1 MTGEKRHDTAAE
13 DASSA
18 RLPSVLV
25 VDDTI
30 DNLRLLSDILDHRG
44 YEVRAV
50 TSGAQALLA
59 AAADP
64 PDLLLLDITMPDMDG
79 YEVCRRLKAQ
89 PASRDVPVI
98 FLTALNETADKVK
111 GFDIGG
117 VDYVTKPFQ
126 VEEVLA
132 RVQTHVALR
141 QAQVALAESN
151 THLRALEQLRD
162 DMVQMI
168 VHDMRSPLTALLL
181 RLRFLGSPPA
191 TLSEQQAED
200 LRAAIQSAQALTRM
214 TDDLLDVSRLE
225 EGRMPVE
232 RSVWDLTRMARDVC
246 AALAAMDRDRSID
259 VESTAAIEATC
270 DGGLVRR
277 IIENLVSNG
286 IRHTPAG
293 SRLRVSI
300 ASADGRVRVAVHDEG
315 DGVPQEARARI
326 FEKFGTL
333 ETRHERIYPSFGVG
347 LAFCKLAVEAQG
359 GTIGLDSREPIGS
372 TFWFELP
379 A

>member
-1 MTGEKRHDTAAE
+1 MTREKRHDAAVE
-13 DASSA
+13 AASA

-44 YEVRAV
+44 YDVRAV

-64 PDLLLLDITMPDMDG
+64 LISSCWTSR
-79 YEVCRRLKAQ
+79 CRTWTATRSAGVSGHR

-132 RVQTHVALR
+132 RVKTHVALR
-141 QAQVALAESN
+141 QAQVALAESY

-162 DMVQMI
+162 DLVQMI

-200 LRAAIQSAQALTRM
+200 LRAAIQSAQAL
-214 TDDLLDVSRLE
+214 
-225 EGRMPVE
+225 
-232 RSVWDLTRMARDVC
+232 
-246 AALAAMDRDRSID
+246 
-259 VESTAAIEATC
+259 
-270 DGGLVRR
+270 
-277 IIENLVSNG
+277 
-286 IRHTPAG
+286 
-293 SRLRVSI
+293 
-300 ASADGRVRVAVHDEG
+300 
-315 DGVPQEARARI
+315 
-326 FEKFGTL
+326 
-333 ETRHERIYPSFGVG
+333 
-347 LAFCKLAVEAQG
+347 
-359 GTIGLDSREPIGS
+359 RE
-372 TFWFELP
+372 
-379 A
+379 

>member
-1 MTGEKRHDTAAE
+1 MTREKRHDTAAE

-18 RLPSVLV
+18 RLPCVLV

-64 PDLLLLDITMPDMDG
+64 PDLILLDITMPDMDG

-151 THLRALEQLRD
+151 THLRALEQFRD
-162 DMVQMI
+162 DLVQMI

-277 IIENLVSNG
+277 IMENLVSNG

-326 FEKFGTL
+326 FEKFATL
-333 ETRHERIYPSFGVG
+333 ETRHERIYPSVGVG

>member
-1 MTGEKRHDTAAE
+1 MTREKRHDTAAA

-18 RLPSVLV
+18 RLPCVLV

-64 PDLLLLDITMPDMDG
+64 PDLILLDITMPDMDG

-277 IIENLVSNG
+277 IMENLVSNG

>member
-1 MTGEKRHDTAAE
+1 MTREKRHDTAAA

-18 RLPSVLV
+18 RLPCVLV

-64 PDLLLLDITMPDMDG
+64 PDLILLDITMPDMDG
-79 YEVCRRLKAQ
+79 YEVCRRLRAQ

-277 IIENLVSNG
+277 IMENLVSNG

>member
-1 MTGEKRHDTAAE
+1 MTREKRHDTAAA

-18 RLPSVLV
+18 RLPCVLV

-44 YEVRAV
+44 YDVRAV

-64 PDLLLLDITMPDMDG
+64 PDLILLDITMPDMDG

-200 LRAAIQSAQALTRM
+200 LRSAIQSAQALTRM

-277 IIENLVSNG
+277 IMENLVSNG

>member
-1 MTGEKRHDTAAE
+1 MTREKRHDTAAA

-18 RLPSVLV
+18 RLPCVLV

-64 PDLLLLDITMPDMDG
+64 PDLILLDITMPDMDG

-141 QAQVALAESN
+141 QAQVALAESY
-151 THLRALEQLRD
+151 THLRALEQFRD
-162 DMVQMI
+162 DLVQMI

-181 RLRFLGSPPA
+181 RLRFLGHPPA

-277 IIENLVSNG
+277 IMENLVSNG

>member
-1 MTGEKRHDTAAE
+1 MTREKRHDTAAA

-18 RLPSVLV
+18 RLPCVLV

-64 PDLLLLDITMPDMDG
+64 PDLILLDITMPDMDG

-277 IIENLVSNG
+277 IMENLVSNG

-300 ASADGRVRVAVHDEG
+300 ASADGRVRVAVDDEG

>member
-1 MTGEKRHDTAAE
+1 MTREKRHDTAAE

-18 RLPSVLV
+18 RLPCVLV

-64 PDLLLLDITMPDMDG
+64 PDLILLDITMPDMDG

-277 IIENLVSNG
+277 IMENLVSNG

>member
-1 MTGEKRHDTAAE
+1 MTREKRHDTAAE

-64 PDLLLLDITMPDMDG
+64 PDLILLDITMPDMDG

-277 IIENLVSNG
+277 IMENLVSNG

-293 SRLRVSI
+293 SRLRVCI

>member
-1 MTGEKRHDTAAE
+1 MTREKRHDTAAA

-18 RLPSVLV
+18 RLPCVLV

-64 PDLLLLDITMPDMDG
+64 PDLILLDITMPDMDG

-162 DMVQMI
+162 EMVQMI

-277 IIENLVSNG
+277 IMENLVSNG

-359 GTIGLDSREPIGS
+359 GTIGVDSREPIGS

>member
-1 MTGEKRHDTAAE
+1 MTREKRHDTAAA

-18 RLPSVLV
+18 RLPCVLV

-64 PDLLLLDITMPDMDG
+64 PDLILLDITMPDMDG

-232 RSVWDLTRMARDVC
+232 RSVCDLTRMARDVC
-246 AALAAMDRDRSID
+246 AALAAMDRERSID
-259 VESTAAIEATC
+259 VESAGAIEATC

-277 IIENLVSNG
+277 IMENLVSNG